1 MPTYTATQLQESYPR
16 CPHCACSD
24 LAELVQQEIL
34 SFELFH
40 ELDDLKLQE
49 VLVELMR
56 EGAPGLFLQQAPL
69 SVRDHVRENL
79 SSYNRDRLDEDLRV
93 TVTDAERREAIDRT
107 ARPAWVMQ
115 LRGDVSLK
123 LPEEAPSAAG
133 RCPVCKRATIAVE
146 NLRGLAHC
154 PECSSTGLFD
164 SLVQGVERMAF
175 IATMPP
181 GMVSEFTRRYLNHIH
196 VRSLAVLFKPASE
209 EELQETLAKFPRGL
223 RMDVQDR
230 MAAIEPP
237 GAARTLAA
245 SHHVLAAVFTQCFDP
260 DLDDVGFTLPA
271 YVGPT
276 CGRCGGQAGA

>member
-1 MPTYTATQLQESYPR
+1 MPTYTATELQESYPR
-16 CPHCACSD
+16 CPHCACTD
-24 LAELVQQEIL
+24 LADLVREEIL
-34 SFELFH
+34 SFELFQ

-93 TVTDAERREAIDRT
+93 TATDAERQEAIDRT

-123 LPEEAPSAAG
+123 LPEEAPSTAG
-133 RCPVCKRATIAVE
+133 QCPVCKRATILLE
-146 NLRGLAHC
+146 NLRGLAKC

-164 SLVQGVERMAF
+164 SLVQGVERMTF
-175 IATMPP
+175 IQMMSA

-196 VRSLAVLFKPASE
+196 VRSLAVLFKSADP

-237 GAARTLAA
+237 SPARTLAA
-245 SHHVLAAVFTQCFDP
+245 SHHLLAAVFTQCFDS
-260 DLDDVGFTLPA
+260 DLEDVGFSLPA
-271 YVGPT
+271 YAGPT
-276 CGRCGGQAGA
+276 CGRCGSHAGV